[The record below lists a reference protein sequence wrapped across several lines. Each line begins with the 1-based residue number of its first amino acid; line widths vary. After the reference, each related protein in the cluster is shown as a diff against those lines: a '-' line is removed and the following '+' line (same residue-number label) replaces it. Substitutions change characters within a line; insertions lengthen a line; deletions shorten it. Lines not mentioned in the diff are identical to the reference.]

1 MERKVSSGAINNGFN
16 WGSQI
21 TYPTTQYLAVPPG
34 VGTANMIPS
43 SLIKLNV
50 VSSTRGT
57 FVSISGIR
65 GGGGFWKQHGM
76 KHQYCKLQ
84 IPPHLTIQWHLSIK
98 LTRLYL
104 YFSNMCLICE
114 QLRWKFWTISAK
126 PNKGSGEIITPSYL
140 SKWRK
145 WRRQLSAPVVI
156 LKRVIKVLFT
166 SFKSEALPSH
176 SFNILVF

>member
-65 GGGGFWKQHGM
+65 GGGGFWKQHGNEASILQVTNTSASDNPM
-76 KHQYCKLQ
+76 TPVNQTYPSISVLFKHVFDL
-84 IPPHLTIQWHLSIK
+84 
-98 LTRLYL
+98 
-104 YFSNMCLICE
+104 
-114 QLRWKFWTISAK
+114 WTAAVK
-126 PNKGSGEIITPSYL
+126 VLNYL
-140 SKWRK
+140 SQTQQRIRGDNHSLVLIKMK
-145 WRRQLSAPVVI
+145 EVKKTVVCPCCHSKKSQKSAFYFI
-156 LKRVIKVLFT
+156 RIWSFT
-166 SFKSEALPSH
+166 KSF
-176 SFNILVF
+176 F

>member
-65 GGGGFWKQHGM
+65 GGGGFWKQHGNEASILQVTNTSTSDNPM
-76 KHQYCKLQ
+76 TPVNQTYPSISVLFKHVFDL
-84 IPPHLTIQWHLSIK
+84 
-98 LTRLYL
+98 
-104 YFSNMCLICE
+104 
-114 QLRWKFWTISAK
+114 WTAAVK
-126 PNKGSGEIITPSYL
+126 VLNYL
-140 SKWRK
+140 SQTQQRIRGDNHSLVLIKMK
-145 WRRQLSAPVVI
+145 EMKKTVVCPCCHSKKSHKSAFYFI
-156 LKRVIKVLFT
+156 RIWSFT
-166 SFKSEALPSH
+166 KSF
-176 SFNILVF
+176 F

>member
-1 MERKVSSGAINNGFN
+1 MRIPDYLPNDPVSSC
-16 WGSQI
+16 
-21 TYPTTQYLAVPPG
+21 
-34 VGTANMIPS
+34 PS
-43 SLIKLNV
+43 
-50 VSSTRGT
+50 
-57 FVSISGIR
+57 R
-65 GGGGFWKQHGM
+65 GGDWKHDPLLPHKVKCCVLHTWNLCLHIWYQGRRWLL
-76 KHQYCKLQ
+76 KTAWKWSINTASYKYL
-84 IPPHLTIQWHLSIK
+84 ILIPHLTIQWHLSIK

-156 LKRVIKVLFT
+156 LKRVIKVPFT
-166 SFKSEALPSH
+166 SLESEALPSH
-176 SFNILVF
+176 SFNFLVF